1 MYRKQRCLIYQ
12 TTWSLDDG
20 LFISVCA
27 STLIPTG
34 TTTTMVELQQQYSV
48 LSKI

>member
-27 STLIPTG
+27 STFPTG
-34 TTTTMVELQQQYSV
+34 ITTTMVELQQQYSV